1 MGWQTRREI
10 HRQRLWELEGEGAE
24 AAVIP
29 AAQAPQLPQLAF
41 QALQDAL
48 RKAVDGLDV
57 NVCKIGDVFMSLK
70 MVALDGN
77 KKRNSQQIVGG
88 RPLLLSRATSRTHI
102 IYSMRAFQSI
112 EFVSECHHQEGNK

>member
-10 HRQRLWELEGEGAE
+10 HRQRLWELEVEGAE

-57 NVCKIGDVFMSLK
+57 NVCKIGDVFISLE
-70 MVALDGN
+70 MAALPFLDLEYFCFEN
-77 KKRNSQQIVGG
+77 
-88 RPLLLSRATSRTHI
+88 
-102 IYSMRAFQSI
+102 
-112 EFVSECHHQEGNK
+112 

>member
-10 HRQRLWELEGEGAE
+10 HRQRLWELESEGAE

-29 AAQAPQLPQLAF
+29 VVQAPQLPQLAF

-70 MVALDGN
+70 MAGCRFRLG
-77 KKRNSQQIVGG
+77 IF
-88 RPLLLSRATSRTHI
+88 LL
-102 IYSMRAFQSI
+102 
-112 EFVSECHHQEGNK
+112 

>member
-57 NVCKIGDVFMSLK
+57 NVFISLK
-70 MVALDGN
+70 MAALDGN

-88 RPLLLSRATSRTHI
+88 RPLLLSRAMSRTHI
-102 IYSMRAFQSI
+102 INSMRALQGI
-112 EFVSECHHQEGNK
+112 EFFLERPW

>member
-70 MVALDGN
+70 MAAG
-77 KKRNSQQIVGG
+77 
-88 RPLLLSRATSRTHI
+88 
-102 IYSMRAFQSI
+102 
-112 EFVSECHHQEGNK
+112 

>member
-24 AAVIP
+24 AALIP

-70 MVALDGN
+70 MAACRFRLG
-77 KKRNSQQIVGG
+77 IF
-88 RPLLLSRATSRTHI
+88 LL
-102 IYSMRAFQSI
+102 
-112 EFVSECHHQEGNK
+112 

>member
-24 AAVIP
+24 AA

-57 NVCKIGDVFMSLK
+57 NVCKIGDVFMA
-70 MVALDGN
+70 V
-77 KKRNSQQIVGG
+77 
-88 RPLLLSRATSRTHI
+88 P
-102 IYSMRAFQSI
+102 F
-112 EFVSECHHQEGNK
+112 